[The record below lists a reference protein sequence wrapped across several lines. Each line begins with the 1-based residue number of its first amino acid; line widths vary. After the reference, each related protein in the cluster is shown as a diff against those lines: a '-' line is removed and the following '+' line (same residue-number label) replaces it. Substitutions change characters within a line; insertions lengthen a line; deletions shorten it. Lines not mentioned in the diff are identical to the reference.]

1 MSNLPASLQPKGTAG
16 EFDFHHLRL
25 LCLTMLCYL
34 QPLDVANASQL
45 LQDSRLPGG
54 G

>member
-1 MSNLPASLQPKGTAG
+1 MSISSTSLQLEGNAG
-16 EFDFHHLRL
+16 EFDLQCVRCV
-25 LCLTMLCYL
+25 CLTTLWYL